1 MNIKTN
7 KKVKHIMT
15 VACGSSAVD
24 RDSNSLSILNVI
36 EEITVNLDSVQNQP
50 IDLSQKKGV
59 QFPFEIVS
67 VWGRLNNSDDISAE
81 IKIVLHDP
89 DGVVMQELPY
99 KLEIKAIHQR
109 MRIRIKSNG
118 LNITKQ
124 GDYYFSILLKSGDS
138 FEEVGQ
144 VPLVIKITLPSDLK
158 LPKK

>member
-1 MNIKTN
+1 MNTKIN

-24 RDSNSLSILNVI
+24 IDSNSLSILNVI
-36 EEITVNLDSVQNQP
+36 EEITVSLDSVQNQP
-50 IDLSQKKGV
+50 IDLSQKKGIA
-59 QFPFEIVS
+59 FPFEIVS
-67 VWGRLNNSDDISAE
+67 IWGKLNNSDDVSTE

-89 DGVVMQELPY
+89 DDVIMQELPY

-124 GDYYFSILLKSGDS
+124 GNYYFSILLKSGDS

-158 LPKK
+158 LLKK